1 MAVPADSQC
10 HSHCYRQLLAFR
22 EACGGG
28 RKDRVLEALEEAAK
42 RLPKWSLGSGSK
54 AFGGVSFLLPFSSH
68 CSADLLAMPRFD
80 LVRA

>member
-1 MAVPADSQC
+1 M
-10 HSHCYRQLLAFR
+10 
-22 EACGGG
+22 
-28 RKDRVLEALEEAAK
+28 LEALEEAAK